1 MAKTSLANIKNWF
14 LTGLKPTQAQFWN
27 VFDSFWHKDEKIAQS
42 NVDNLTNSLDAK
54 AEKQAFETHLTD
66 AQAHNTLF
74 EAKVDK
80 IAGKGL
86 STEDLTSEL
95 KTLLQSALQRI
106 DVQDLPDSPETEL
119 PASANQVRL
128 LNVAVTNILNLLNS
142 DDVTLDELQ
151 EVVDFIKANREDL
164 QNLSVENI
172 AGLVD
177 ALAAK
182 VDMVAGKG
190 LSTNDFTDAYKEQ
203 LDNPSA
209 SVITIQDGDGIE
221 QFTSAEV
228 KFEGFD
234 FDAATQKIILPV
246 NIAKKDQEN
255 TFSENQKIERNVSGS
270 LDTTPGV
277 LQEDVMPTLSV
288 NNGSGSSQQGAF
300 SQILMRQSNASLR
313 ILLSRDT
320 SSNAIMYMLLNNV
333 EIFKFSSNGVISK
346 INGAD
351 ILRGNAENTFTAF
364 QRIHASTDQVL
375 NLASSNQSTNT
386 TFRVGHSSTGGN
398 RWAQIEIVPDA
409 YNGGLRIICEGFTSS
424 SRTSYFVINGDIF
437 IEMRRVG
444 SSRAIDFKGNALTGL
459 DRLDLSGLGSYA
471 DDAAAAA
478 GGVAIGYGYINSA
491 TGVVHRR
498 LT

>member
-172 AGLVD
+172 AGLIE
-177 ALAAK
+177 ALALK
-182 VDMVAGKG
+182 VDKEAGKA
-190 LSTNDFTDAYKEQ
+190 LSTNDFTDAYKEK
-203 LDNPSA
+203 LDNPP
-209 SVITIQDGDGIE
+209 VTYERVQD
-221 QFTSAEV
+221 F
-228 KFEGFD
+228 
-234 FDAATQKIILPV
+234 
-246 NIAKKDQEN
+246 
-255 TFSENQKIERNVSGS
+255 
-270 LDTTPGV
+270 
-277 LQEDVMPTLSV
+277 
-288 NNGSGSSQQGAF
+288 
-300 SQILMRQSNASLR
+300 
-313 ILLSRDT
+313 
-320 SSNAIMYMLLNNV
+320 SSNATIVGAIDGINTIFDASENFEPGTV
-333 EIFKFSSNGVISK
+333 EIMLNGV
-346 INGAD
+346 
-351 ILRGNAENTFTAF
+351 
-364 QRIHASTDQVL
+364 
-375 NLASSNQSTNT
+375 
-386 TFRVGHSSTGGN
+386 
-398 RWAQIEIVPDA
+398 
-409 YNGGLRIICEGFTSS
+409 
-424 SRTSYFVINGDIF
+424 
-437 IEMRRVG
+437 
-444 SSRAIDFKGNALTGL
+444 
-459 DRLDLSGLGSYA
+459 DLSI
-471 DDAAAAA
+471 DDD
-478 GGVAIGYGYINSA
+478 YTE
-491 TGVVHRR
+491 TGPNEVTFMEAPETGDKIIFRYQK
-498 LT
+498 LIA